1 MRKQAAGRLTRG
13 GRSGENLGACRA
25 GVERES
31 HGELSGGGVVLL
43 RGLSGVDKGGCR
55 DCGQLGP
62 GVISAEIAAGIGL
75 RKKSGSRPGGCAIRF
90 GRWRLWKERA
100 GRGWL
105 VGLAELEVHE
115 QRV

>member
-1 MRKQAAGRLTRG
+1 M
-13 GRSGENLGACRA
+13 
-25 GVERES
+25 
-31 HGELSGGGVVLL
+31 VLL

-75 RKKSGSRPGGCAIRF
+75 RKKSGSHLGGCVIRHGWWHF
-90 GRWRLWKERA
+90 WKERA
-100 GRGWL
+100 GCGWL
-105 VGLAELEVHE
+105 VGLAELEVHG

>member
-1 MRKQAAGRLTRG
+1 M
-13 GRSGENLGACRA
+13 
-25 GVERES
+25 
-31 HGELSGGGVVLL
+31 VLL

-105 VGLAELEVHE
+105 VGLGELEVHE